1 MDSLSRPA
9 VLPKKKRRDWLI
21 ALSAS
26 HPDWALGFQDEVW
39 WSRIAQP
46 SMHSWAE
53 DNKPLRLIE
62 KEVPKGDPDP
72 KAVACYGLWLP
83 EPDMREMLLRFV
95 DGRPVSGMTTR
106 YLDWCC
112 RKLWERGK
120 RVLVLVWDNAPW
132 HVSKQVREWI
142 KEHNYKVKYEGRGNG
157 VRILV
162 CYLPVK
168 SPWLNPIEPKWLHG
182 KRRVVEADRL
192 LTSHELAQRV
202 CDTFH
207 CPYEGHLSI
216 SEKVS

>member
-1 MDSLSRPA
+1 MGLA
-9 VLPKKKRRDWLI
+9 
-21 ALSAS
+21 AS
-26 HPDWALGFQDEVW
+26 HPEWALGFQDEVW

-46 SMHSWAE
+46 HMHSWAE
-53 DNKPLRLIE
+53 DKKALRLIE
-62 KEVPKGDPDP
+62 KEVPKGDADP
-72 KAVACYGLWLP
+72 KAVACYGLWLA
-83 EPDMREMLLRFV
+83 EEDMREMLLRFV
-95 DGRPVSGMTTR
+95 DGRPVSAMTTL
-106 YLDWCC
+106 YLEWCC

-132 HVSKQVREWI
+132 HVSKEVREWI
-142 KEHNYKVKYEGRGNG
+142 REHNCKVKYEGRGNG
-157 VRILV
+157 VRILA

-207 CPYEGHLSI
+207 CPYEEHLSI
-216 SEKVS
+216 PELVP